1 MANEPQFFPRRCEC
15 GQYPDVCA
23 RYGHAGGYVADEPQ
37 SISAEEAVVL
47 AVELR
52 DKADALVALCS
63 RISGIPFDPDDDE
76 ELALDAWFSAALDAL
91 QRTVRHA

>member
-1 MANEPQFFPRRCEC
+1 MPEPTK
-15 GQYPDVCA
+15 
-23 RYGHAGGYVADEPQ
+23 GGSASADEPQ
-37 SISAEEAVVL
+37 FISAEDAVRL

-52 DKADALVALCS
+52 DRADALVALCS
-63 RISGIPFDPDDDE
+63 RISGIPFDPEDDE